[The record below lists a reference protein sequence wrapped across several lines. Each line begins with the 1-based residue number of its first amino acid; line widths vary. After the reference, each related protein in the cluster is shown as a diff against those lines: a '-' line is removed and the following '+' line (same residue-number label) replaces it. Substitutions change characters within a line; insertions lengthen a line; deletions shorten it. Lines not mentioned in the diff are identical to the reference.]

1 MTSTTPRA
9 DISGVHIGPA
19 PSPSIYTS
27 IIMATTLMEH
37 PPRPSGVPITPL
49 FVFGLSSFNTNMEVE
64 HLLKTPDA
72 RAHMPTTS
80 TDMKL
85 NDAIPQALQA
95 T

>member
-1 MTSTTPRA
+1 MTSTTPRE

-19 PSPSIYTS
+19 PSPSIYT
-27 IIMATTLMEH
+27 EH

-64 HLLKTPDA
+64 HLLKTPNV
-72 RAHMPTTS
+72 RVHMPTTS